1 MEPDIQLRLRSE
13 EQCLN
18 SNQDHDHEQNQQLPP
33 MDGGKDAW
41 LFLAACFMIEALIW
55 GKFQHLTQSGTSS
68 RPNSCPGFSFAYG
81 IFQDYYST
89 HEPFQ
94 GSSNIAI
101 IGTCTMVIPLIYDRD
116 QLLTTALGRQLPS
129 CPC

>member
-1 MEPDIQLRLRSE
+1 MESDIQLRLRSE

-55 GKFQHLTQSGTSS
+55 GKFQHLTQSGALADLIPVQAFPLPMVSS
-68 RPNSCPGFSFAYG
+68 R
-81 IFQDYYST
+81 T
-89 HEPFQ
+89 
-94 GSSNIAI
+94 
-101 IGTCTMVIPLIYDRD
+101 
-116 QLLTTALGRQLPS
+116 TTAPMSPS
-129 CPC
+129 KGPAISPSSGHAQW

>member
-1 MEPDIQLRLRSE
+1 
-13 EQCLN
+13 
-18 SNQDHDHEQNQQLPP
+18 

-55 GKFQHLTQSGTSS
+55 
-68 RPNSCPGFSFAYG
+68 GFSFAYG